1 MKQEQ
6 IERINELAR
15 KSKTTGLTPEEK
27 EEQKK
32 LRAEY
37 IASVRMNLRTQL
49 DNINIQEK
57 DGSIV
62 NLGEKYGKKK
72 KKRHRNYSDVEND
85 ISADDNTIKV
95 ADGVNNID
103 SKANSDVEKIGHSDI
118 SENNSKINNSD
129 SNDNDS

>member
-62 NLGEKYGKKK
+62 NLGKKYGKKK
-72 KKRHRNYSDVEND
+72 KTH
-85 ISADDNTIKV
+85 
-95 ADGVNNID
+95 
-103 SKANSDVEKIGHSDI
+103 
-118 SENNSKINNSD
+118 
-129 SNDNDS
+129 

>member
-62 NLGEKYGKKK
+62 NLGEKYGRKKK
-72 KKRHRNYSDVEND
+72 TH
-85 ISADDNTIKV
+85 
-95 ADGVNNID
+95 
-103 SKANSDVEKIGHSDI
+103 
-118 SENNSKINNSD
+118 
-129 SNDNDS
+129 

>member
-62 NLGEKYGKKK
+62 NLCEKYGKKK
-72 KKRHRNYSDVEND
+72 KTH
-85 ISADDNTIKV
+85 
-95 ADGVNNID
+95 
-103 SKANSDVEKIGHSDI
+103 
-118 SENNSKINNSD
+118 
-129 SNDNDS
+129 

>member
-49 DNINIQEK
+49 DNINIQEE

-72 KKRHRNYSDVEND
+72 RHIKK
-85 ISADDNTIKV
+85 
-95 ADGVNNID
+95 
-103 SKANSDVEKIGHSDI
+103 
-118 SENNSKINNSD
+118 
-129 SNDNDS
+129 